1 MIHLCSPLH
10 LSVTLSEK
18 KKSLRSIYQH
28 HAKEGSLFLMTLTAL
43 RRPMFLS
50 CRQRHQTYVE
60 TRDRMNRPLLFR
72 DWNSNCTNLFRP
84 KPNQTRRSA
93 LTAVDHSC
101 RRPEM
106 CRCWNVAS
114 ASVRGFWPQIR
125 IPIPHSPHRLPAA
138 AVCPVHLS
146 LASWVTEEQLTA
158 AAAEHGH
165 GVTQIEHVRQ
175 HYTIASAHC
184 AQQVSLPSAKLEL
197 MIRVSPLSQIF
208 GGELS
213 ASVRGSQEFLRI
225 CIRRRMRPPSA
236 HLCHRPPWP
245 SAGTASRTLARW

>member
-1 MIHLCSPLH
+1 MSSHQVLSTDHHLPC
-10 LSVTLSEK
+10 
-18 KKSLRSIYQH
+18 R
-28 HAKEGSLFLMTLTAL
+28 AWSLFPV
-43 RRPMFLS
+43 RPTPMAHGDHGNWVRLLII
-50 CRQRHQTYVE
+50 RDQT
-60 TRDRMNRPLLFR
+60 NRPLLFR

-93 LTAVDHSC
+93 LTAVDRSC

-125 IPIPHSPHRLPAA
+125 IPIPHSPQRLPAA

-146 LASWVTEEQLTA
+146 VASWVTKEQLTA

-165 GVTQIEHVRQ
+165 RVTQIEHVRQ

-197 MIRVSPLSQIF
+197 MIHVSPRPWIF
-208 GGELS
+208 GDEPS
-213 ASVRGSQEFLRI
+213 ASACGSQEFLRI
-225 CIRRRMRPPSA
+225 CVRRRPPGCTSLLQSA
-236 HLCHRPPWP
+236 M
-245 SAGTASRTLARW
+245 AVGAASRTLAWW